1 MHGERMTDDR
11 LLPLEKVHNFRDY
24 GGYPTQGGGRVK
36 TGLLWRSGHHAEAT
50 EADLQAMDALA
61 LAHVVDLRG
70 NGERSSHPVRLPERF
85 AGQLLHF
92 DGETAGLGPHMEA
105 IEGTMTAEDAHQA
118 MERLYRSLPDRENL
132 NWILR
137 RYFDA
142 LAKGEGTSLV
152 HCHAGKDRTGMA
164 VDLLHHIL
172 GVHPDDA
179 MADFLLTNS
188 VGDQEARIAQSAP
201 TIRARYG
208 DVDDDTVR
216 VVMTVHERYL
226 LAARKALLER
236 FGSIDAFL
244 EQVLDVDAAKREA
257 LRLHLVE
264 S

>member
-1 MHGERMTDDR
+1 MKSDR
-11 LLPLEKVHNFRDY
+11 VLPLEHVHNFRDY
-24 GGYPTQGGGRVK
+24 GGYAIPGGGRVK
-36 TGLLWRSGHHAEAT
+36 RGLLFRSGHHAEAS

-70 NGERSSHPVRLPERF
+70 NGER
-85 AGQLLHF
+85 AGQPVNLPGGFSGELLYF
-92 DGETAGLGPHMEA
+92 DGETAGLGHHMEA
-105 IEGTMTAEDAHQA
+105 VEGAMTAEDARQA
-118 MERLYRSLPDRENL
+118 MERLYSALPTRTNL
-132 NWILR
+132 LWIMR

-142 LAKGEGTSLV
+142 LAKGEGASLV

-164 VDLLHHIL
+164 VDLLHQAL

-179 MADFLLTNS
+179 MEDFLLTNK

-208 DVDDDTVR
+208 DVDDETVR
-216 VVMTVHERYL
+216 VVMGVDERYL
-226 LAARKALLER
+226 LAARKALTEQY
-236 FGSIDAFL
+236 GSVETFL
-244 EQVLDVDAAKREA
+244 EEALGVDEAKRAA

>member
-1 MHGERMTDDR
+1 MTDTR
-11 LLPLEKVHNFRDY
+11 VLPLHQVHNFRDY
-24 GGYPTQGGGRVK
+24 GGYPVQGGGRVR
-36 TGLLWRSGHHAEAT
+36 TGLLYRSGHHAEAT
-50 EADLQAMDALA
+50 EADLQAIDALA

-70 NGERSSHPVRLPERF
+70 NGERASHPVRLPGRF
-85 AGQLLHF
+85 AGELWLY

-105 IEGTMTAEDAHQA
+105 VAGTLDAEEARRA
-118 MERLYRSLPDRENL
+118 MERLYASLPDRTSL
-132 NWILR
+132 LWIIR

-142 LAKGEGTSLV
+142 LASGKGASLV

-164 VDLLHHIL
+164 VDLLHHAL

-179 MADFLLTNS
+179 MGDFLLTNS

-208 DVDDDTVR
+208 DVDDETVR
-216 VVMTVHERYL
+216 VVMSVDERYL
-226 LAARKALLER
+226 RAARAALTER
-236 FGSIDAFL
+236 YGSIDAFL
-244 EQVLDVDAAKREA
+244 EAALGVDEAKRAA